1 MSSGRVPWLRCAVVV
16 AGLVVLAASP
26 VSAQT
31 NGDPAAGREVFDAN
45 CAMCHGQDASG
56 MMGMHP
62 SLRGAVE
69 RLSLEG
75 VAVTIRNGRDT
86 NPPMPAFE
94 GRLSD
99 QEIEDV
105 IAYLDTLPVGPRNF
119 GPEGEGMM
127 GGGMDGMMGGMMGGG
142 MWSWLLWSVL
152 LLVVLAAVVIAS
164 VFVIRGAWRKGPAT
178 GTPGGRALEILQ
190 ERYARGEI
198 DRDEFNE
205 RREHLRL

>member
-1 MSSGRVPWLRCAVVV
+1 MSCGEGRAPWLRCAV
-16 AGLVVLAASP
+16 AALGLVALAASP

-31 NGDPAAGREVFDAN
+31 NGDPTAGREVFEAN

-86 NPPMPAFE
+86 NPPMPSFE

-99 QEIEDV
+99 QESEDV

-127 GGGMDGMMGGMMGGG
+127 GGSMDGMMGGG
-142 MWSWLLWSVL
+142 MWSWFLWSVL
-152 LLVVLAAVVIAS
+152 FLVVLAAVVVAS
-164 VFVIRGAWRKGPAT
+164 VFLIRGAWRKGQAGET
-178 GTPGGRALEILQ
+178 SRGRALDILE

-205 RREHLRL
+205 KREHLRL

>member
-1 MSSGRVPWLRCAVVV
+1 MSSDEERAPWLKCVLVAV
-16 AGLVVLAASP
+16 GLVVLAVSP

-31 NGDPAAGREVFDAN
+31 NGDPAAGREVFEAN

-86 NPPMPAFE
+86 NPPMPSFE

-105 IAYLDTLPVGPRNF
+105 IAYLDTLPEGPRNV
-119 GPEGEGMM
+119 GPEADGMM
-127 GGGMDGMMGGMMGGG
+127 GGDMMDGMMGGG

-152 LLVVLAAVVIAS
+152 FLVVLAAVVIAS
-164 VFVIRGAWRKGPAT
+164 IFFVRSVWRKGESGGA
-178 GTPGGRALEILQ
+178 PGGRALEILQ

-198 DRDEFNE
+198 DRDEYDE
-205 RREHLRL
+205 KREHLRL

>member
-1 MSSGRVPWLRCAVVV
+1 MSPGHERVSWLGCAV
-16 AGLVVLAASP
+16 AAISLVVLTASP

-31 NGDPAAGREVFDAN
+31 NGDPAAGREVFEAN

-94 GRLSD
+94 GRLGD

-105 IAYLDTLPVGPRNF
+105 IAYLDTLPEGPRNF

-127 GGGMDGMMGGMMGGG
+127 GGSMDGMMGGGMG
-142 MWSWLLWSVL
+142 SWFLWSVL
-152 LLVVLAAVVIAS
+152 FLLVLAAVAIAS
-164 VFVIRGAWRKGPAT
+164 VFLIRGAWRKGQAG
-178 GTPGGRALEILQ
+178 GTSGDRALAILQ

-205 RREHLRL
+205 KREHLRL

>member
-1 MSSGRVPWLRCAVVV
+1 MSLGKGRVWWLRFVGAAAGFVVV
-16 AGLVVLAASP
+16 AALPA
-26 VSAQT
+26 SAQT
-31 NGDPAAGREVFDAN
+31 NGDPVSGREVFEAN

-75 VAVTIRNGRDT
+75 VSVTIRNGRDT

-94 GRLSD
+94 GRLRD

-105 IAYLDTLPVGPRNF
+105 IAFLDTLPEGPRNF
-119 GPEGEGMM
+119 GPEG
-127 GGGMDGMMGGMMGGG
+127 DGMMGEDMMDGMMGGG

-152 LLVVLAAVVIAS
+152 LLIVLAAVVIGS
-164 VFVIRGAWRKGPAT
+164 VFLRSRRKGQAG
-178 GTPGGRALEILQ
+178 GTSSSRALAILQ

-198 DRDEFNE
+198 DGDEFNE
-205 RREHLRL
+205 KREHLRL

>member
-1 MSSGRVPWLRCAVVV
+1 MTIGKARISVLRCAAAVTM
-16 AGLVVLAASP
+16 LVVIGASP
-26 VSAQT
+26 ASAQT
-31 NGDPAAGREVFDAN
+31 NGDPAAGREVFEAN

-94 GRLSD
+94 GRLGD

-105 IAYLDTLPVGPRNF
+105 IAYLDTLPEGPRNF

-127 GGGMDGMMGGMMGGG
+127 GGSMDGMMDGG
-142 MWSWLLWSVL
+142 MWSWFLWSVL
-152 LLVVLAAVVIAS
+152 FLVVLAAVVIAS
-164 VFVIRGAWRKGPAT
+164 VFLIRGAWRKGQAD
-178 GTPGGRALEILQ
+178 GTSGDRALAILQ

-205 RREHLRL
+205 KREHLRL

>member
-1 MSSGRVPWLRCAVVV
+1 
-16 AGLVVLAASP
+16 
-26 VSAQT
+26 
-31 NGDPAAGREVFDAN
+31 
-45 CAMCHGQDASG
+45 

-119 GPEGEGMM
+119 GPEGDGMM
-127 GGGMDGMMGGMMGGG
+127 GGSMDGMMGGG
-142 MWSWLLWSVL
+142 MWSWFLWSVL
-152 LLVVLAAVVIAS
+152 FLVVLAAVVIAS
-164 VFVIRGAWRKGPAT
+164 VFLIRGAWRKGQT
-178 GTPGGRALEILQ
+178 GGTSGGRALEILE
-190 ERYARGEI
+190 ERFAKGEI
-198 DRDEFNE
+198 DREEFDE
-205 RREHLRL
+205 RRAHLRL

>member
-1 MSSGRVPWLRCAVVV
+1 
-16 AGLVVLAASP
+16 
-26 VSAQT
+26 
-31 NGDPAAGREVFDAN
+31 
-45 CAMCHGQDASG
+45 

-94 GRLSD
+94 GRLGD

-105 IAYLDTLPVGPRNF
+105 IAYLDTLPEGPRNF

-127 GGGMDGMMGGMMGGG
+127 GGSMDGMMGGGMG
-142 MWSWLLWSVL
+142 SWFLWSVL
-152 LLVVLAAVVIAS
+152 FLLVLAAVAIAS
-164 VFVIRGAWRKGPAT
+164 VFLIRGAWRKGQAG
-178 GTPGGRALEILQ
+178 GTSGDRALAILQ

-205 RREHLRL
+205 KREHLRL